1 MTREN
6 RMASYQPYREL
17 TIDKIFSLSIE
28 NAKSILIEVNQLIYQ
43 HDIAYH
49 QKDTPVISD
58 AEYDR
63 LVQLSLAIENAFPE
77 LASQNSP
84 TLRVGSVPADQFE
97 KITHARPMLSLSN
110 IFNKEEV
117 PAFIQRIYRFLNL
130 PAETEITFIAEPK
143 IDGLSICLRYE
154 NGKLSTAATRG
165 DGTTGED
172 VTKNIR
178 TISSIPN
185 FLPKNVPNI
194 CEIRG
199 EVYMKKIDFLSLNK
213 AQEQIGGKKF
223 ANPRNAAAGSLRQ
236 KDPSITAQRPLHFFA
251 YALGETSKPISE
263 THSGILSRLTDFGF
277 PVNPLT
283 SKCNSASSLITAYDK
298 ISATRSELEYDID
311 GVVYKID
318 RLDWQDRLGQV
329 SRAPRWAVAHKFPA
343 EQAET
348 RILEIDIQ
356 IGRTGALTPVA
367 RLQPITVGG
376 VVVSNATLH
385 NEDEIRRKDI
395 RIGDKVILQRAG
407 DVIPQIV
414 ASMPEK
420 RDGSET
426 IFSFPEKCPACG
438 NPAMRSNGE
447 AVRRCT
453 GGFLCDAQS
462 IERLIHFVS
471 RDAFDIEGLGSKQI
485 IHFNKLGWLKYP
497 SDIFLLPDKIDEIA
511 LLDRMGQKSAKNLIN
526 AIDARKKIGLERVI
540 FALGIRQIGISTAK
554 LLAETFETLPK
565 LQQVCIAAQDKNHP
579 AYQELIDID
588 QIGESIANDLIMFFS
603 EKKNQQL
610 ISLLLENVTPV
621 TPIKAQLDSP
631 IAGKIIVFTGT
642 LSQLSRAEA
651 KAQAERMGAK
661 VTGSVSQK
669 TDYLIAGANSGNKS
683 QKASKLGVTILSEDE
698 WITLLS

>member
-1 MTREN
+1 
-6 RMASYQPYREL
+6 MASYQPFREL
-17 TIDKIFSLSIE
+17 SINEISSLSIE

-84 TLRVGSVPADQFE
+84 TLRVGSIPSDQFE

-117 PAFIQRIYRFLNL
+117 PAFIQRINRFLNL
-130 PAETEITFIAEPK
+130 PAETEITFIVEPK

-185 FLPKNVPNI
+185 FLPKNAPNI

-213 AQEQIGGKKF
+213 AQEQVGGKKF

-236 KDPSITAQRPLHFFA
+236 KDSSITAQRPLHFFA
-251 YALGETSKPISE
+251 YALGETSKLISE

-277 PVNPLT
+277 SVNSLIT
-283 SKCNSASSLITAYDK
+283 KCNSANSLITAYDK

-426 IFSFPEKCPACG
+426 IFSFPVECPACG

-471 RDAFDIEGLGSKQI
+471 RDAFDIAGLGSKQI
-485 IHFNKLGWLKYP
+485 ILFNKLGWLKYP
-497 SDIFLLPDKIDEIA
+497 SDIFLLPDKMDEIA
-511 LLDRMGQKSAKNLIN
+511 LLDRMGLKSAKNLIN

-631 IAGKIIVFTGT
+631 IAGKIVVFTGT

-669 TDYLIAGANSGNKS
+669 TDYLISGANSGNKS
-683 QKASKLGVTILSEDE
+683 QIASKLGVTILSEDE

>member
-17 TIDKIFSLSIE
+17 SIDEISSLSIK

-84 TLRVGSVPADQFE
+84 TLRVGSIPSDQFE

-117 PAFIQRIYRFLNL
+117 PAFIQRINRFLNL
-130 PAETEITFIAEPK
+130 PAETEITFIVEPK

-185 FLPKNVPNI
+185 FLPKNAPNI

-213 AQEQIGGKKF
+213 AQEQVGGKKF

-251 YALGETSKPISE
+251 YALGETSKLVSE
-263 THSGILSRLTDFGF
+263 THSGILSRLSDFGF
-277 PVNPLT
+277 SVNPLT
-283 SKCNSASSLITAYDK
+283 TKCNSANSLITAYDK
-298 ISATRSELEYDID
+298 ISAARSELEYDID

-426 IFSFPEKCPACG
+426 IFSFPVECPACG

-661 VTGSVSQK
+661 VIGSVSQK

-683 QKASKLGVTILSEDE
+683 QKASELGVTILSEDE

>member
-6 RMASYQPYREL
+6 RMASYQPYKEL
-17 TIDKIFSLSIE
+17 SINKIFSLSIE
-28 NAKSILIEVNQLIYQ
+28 NAKSILIEVNQLIYK

-49 QKDTPVISD
+49 QEDTPVISD

-117 PAFIQRIYRFLNL
+117 PAFIQRINRFLNL
-130 PAETEITFIAEPK
+130 PAETEITFIVEPK

-185 FLPKNVPNI
+185 VLPKNVPNI

-213 AQEQIGGKKF
+213 AQEQVGGKKF

-236 KDPSITAQRPLHFFA
+236 KDPSITAQRSLHFFA

-283 SKCNSASSLITAYDK
+283 SNCNSANSLITAYDK
-298 ISATRSELEYDID
+298 ISAARSELEYDID

-426 IFSFPEKCPACG
+426 IFSFPVKCPACG
-438 NPAMRSNGE
+438 NPARRSNGE

-511 LLDRMGQKSAKNLIN
+511 LLDRMGQKSAKNLMN

-621 TPIKAQLDSP
+621 TPIKAQLDTP

-661 VTGSVSQK
+661 VTGSVSKK

>member
-1 MTREN
+1 M
-6 RMASYQPYREL
+6 
-17 TIDKIFSLSIE
+17 
-28 NAKSILIEVNQLIYQ
+28 
-43 HDIAYH
+43 
-49 QKDTPVISD
+49 
-58 AEYDR
+58 
-63 LVQLSLAIENAFPE
+63 
-77 LASQNSP
+77 
-84 TLRVGSVPADQFE
+84 
-97 KITHARPMLSLSN
+97 
-110 IFNKEEV
+110 
-117 PAFIQRIYRFLNL
+117 
-130 PAETEITFIAEPK
+130 
-143 IDGLSICLRYE
+143 
-154 NGKLSTAATRG
+154 
-165 DGTTGED
+165 
-172 VTKNIR
+172 
-178 TISSIPN
+178 
-185 FLPKNVPNI
+185 
-194 CEIRG
+194 
-199 EVYMKKIDFLSLNK
+199 
-213 AQEQIGGKKF
+213 
-223 ANPRNAAAGSLRQ
+223 
-236 KDPSITAQRPLHFFA
+236 
-251 YALGETSKPISE
+251 
-263 THSGILSRLTDFGF
+263 
-277 PVNPLT
+277 
-283 SKCNSASSLITAYDK
+283 
-298 ISATRSELEYDID
+298 
-311 GVVYKID
+311 VYKID

-376 VVVSNATLH
+376 VVISNATLH
-385 NEDEIRRKDI
+385 NEDEIHRKDI

-426 IFSFPEKCPACG
+426 IFSFPVKCPACG
-438 NPAMRSNGE
+438 NPAIRSNGE

-497 SDIFLLPDKIDEIA
+497 SDIFLLPYKIDEIA

-540 FALGIRQIGISTAK
+540 FALGIRQVGISTAK

-651 KAQAERMGAK
+651 KVQAERMGAK

-683 QKASKLGVTILSEDE
+683 QKASELGVTILSEDE

>member
-1 MTREN
+1 
-6 RMASYQPYREL
+6 MASYQPYGEL
-17 TIDKIFSLSIE
+17 SIYEISSLSIE
-28 NAKSILIEVNQLIYQ
+28 SAKSILKEVNQLIYQ

-63 LVQLSLAIENAFPE
+63 LVQLSLAIENVFPD

-84 TLRVGSVPADQFE
+84 TLRVGSIPSDQFE

-110 IFNKEEV
+110 MFNKEEV
-117 PAFIQRIYRFLNL
+117 PAFIQRINRFLNL
-130 PAETEITFIAEPK
+130 PAETEITFIVEPK

-213 AQEQIGGKKF
+213 AQEQVGGKKF

-251 YALGETSKPISE
+251 YALGETSKLISG

-277 PVNPLT
+277 SVNPLT
-283 SKCNSASSLITAYDK
+283 IKCNSANSLITAYDK

-426 IFSFPEKCPACG
+426 IFSFPVKCPACG

-610 ISLLLENVTPV
+610 ISLLLENITPV

-661 VTGSVSQK
+661 VTSSVSQK

>member
-6 RMASYQPYREL
+6 RMASFQPYREL
-17 TIDKIFSLSIE
+17 SINEISSLSIE

-49 QKDTPVISD
+49 QKDTPAISD

-117 PAFIQRIYRFLNL
+117 PAFIQRINRFLNL
-130 PAETEITFIAEPK
+130 PAETQITFIVEPK

-213 AQEQIGGKKF
+213 AQEQVGGKKF

-251 YALGETSKPISE
+251 YALGETSKLISG

-277 PVNPLT
+277 SVNPLT
-283 SKCNSASSLITAYDK
+283 IKCNSANSLITAYDK

-426 IFSFPEKCPACG
+426 IFSFPVKCPACG

-621 TPIKAQLDSP
+621 TPIKAQLDTP